1 MKFVGTL
8 VYANIAL
15 KQLPTTVWLCVARIL
30 TTKKSKNNE
39 WNEKQI
45 RIIYHDGSNGGYG

>member
-15 KQLPTTVWLCVARIL
+15 KQLPTTRYNTNKVTANRLIL
-30 TTKKSKNNE
+30 PDNTTF
-39 WNEKQI
+39 
-45 RIIYHDGSNGGYG
+45 